1 MYTIRTDQQIYDDL
15 AGIFMQNEDIYAG
28 DVELEVRGG
37 FVTFTGTVESRDAMQ
52 LLTQLAQAVAGV
64 KRVINRVRIQ
74 RFAEV
79 GRANRLLR
87 QMY

>member
-52 LLTQLAQAVAGV
+52 LLTLLAQAVAGV

>member
-1 MYTIRTDQQIYDDL
+1 
-15 AGIFMQNEDIYAG
+15 MQNEDIYAG

>member
-15 AGIFMQNEDIYAG
+15 AGIFLQNEDIYAG
-28 DVELEVRGG
+28 NVELEVRGG